1 MKRYF
6 LMSQGDFFVHLVD
19 MARDELAKNLADIQD
34 ERMSALIEL
43 AQRTSTAASD
53 PHKDDLQCVTCARD
67 TPQTKQ
73 KQLKTP
79 MGRCLF
85 FTHSPALLLLH

>member
-19 MARDELAKNLADIQD
+19 MARDELSKNLVDILD

-53 PHKDDLQCVTCARD
+53 PFKDDLQ
-67 TPQTKQ
+67 
-73 KQLKTP
+73 
-79 MGRCLF
+79 
-85 FTHSPALLLLH
+85 